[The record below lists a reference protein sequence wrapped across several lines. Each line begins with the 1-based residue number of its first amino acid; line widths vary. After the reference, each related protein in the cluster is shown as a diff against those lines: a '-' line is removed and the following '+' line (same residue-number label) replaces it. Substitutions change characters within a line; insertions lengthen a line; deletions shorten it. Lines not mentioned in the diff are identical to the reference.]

1 LVSSPYTSYA
11 DKFELLLEMFPF
23 PDRED
28 AVDPEDRKWRNS
40 EIAQATMFRLSGS
53 YLSQLRQGKIDDP
66 SLKKLDL
73 IGEVLGFPR
82 ELWAMEPEK
91 WGESLLRNDR
101 RGLRPEDLTGP
112 NFPKVL
118 AKKMGLPGSG
128 GLPRYDTV
136 SGEQV
141 CNTPQDVAARSRGRL
156 TAEDVQAM
164 LDGRQRPSLTQILAL
179 TETLGVQRLSEWMDP
194 LDRVLQEEQ
203 DQKRKEQLRL
213 KAESP
218 APSNKMQ
225 ETTRKIS
232 DIQRRLLLRELET
245 LEDHEVRVALEFVR
259 RLPELR
265 DSRPEGDSRISG

>member
-1 LVSSPYTSYA
+1 MSNSYTSYA

-23 PDRED
+23 PDRKD
-28 AVDPEDRKWRNS
+28 AADPEDRKWRNS

-91 WGESLLRNDR
+91 WGESLLRNER

-118 AKKMGLPGSG
+118 AKKMGISGSG
-128 GLPRYDTV
+128 GLPRRDMV
-136 SGEQV
+136 SGIPV
-141 CNTPQDVAARSRGRL
+141 SNTPGDVAARSKGRL
-156 TAEDVQAM
+156 TEEEVQGM
-164 LDGRQRPSLTQILAL
+164 LDGWLRPNLTQIFAL
-179 TETLGVQRLSEWMDP
+179 TETLNVQHLSEWMDP
-194 LDRVLQEEQ
+194 LDHVLQEEEE
-203 DQKRKEQLRL
+203 QKRREQLRL
-213 KAESP
+213 QVESRTP
-218 APSNKMQ
+218 PSKIH
-225 ETTRKIS
+225 ETTQKIS
-232 DIQRRLLLRELET
+232 DIQRRLLLKELEA
-245 LEDHEVRVALEFVR
+245 LEDYEVRVALEFVR

-265 DSRPEGDSRISG
+265 ASRPGGDSRISG